1 MAPGN
6 FSDKS
11 QLCGGDMKPADIL
24 GLANDIIHGQRN
36 DDYGKAEDCFSVIA
50 HMWTAYL
57 GYPVQPK
64 DVALMMVLLKV
75 ARATNKV
82 TDDTLIDICGYAAL
96 TAKTLD

>member
-1 MAPGN
+1 
-6 FSDKS
+6 
-11 QLCGGDMKPADIL
+11 MKPTDIL

-36 DDYGKAEDCFSVIA
+36 DDYGKAEDCFSGIA

-64 DVALMMVLLKV
+64 DVCMMMVLLKV